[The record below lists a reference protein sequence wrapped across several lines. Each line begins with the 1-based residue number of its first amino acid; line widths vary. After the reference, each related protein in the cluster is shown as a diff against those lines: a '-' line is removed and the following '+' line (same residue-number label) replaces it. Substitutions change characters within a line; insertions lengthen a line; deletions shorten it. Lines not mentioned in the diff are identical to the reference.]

1 MRTSD
6 FDTRRLTGLIVAALT
21 VAALVVPTASAVV
34 NESGAA
40 QPQAEKFVP
49 GVTDFPSRLGES
61 ANPNAIVPAQDEA
74 FAPGVTDF
82 PSRLGES
89 GEEAANTRLS
99 QLSPQ
104 GLPVYV
110 QTQESGSGFDWSSAV
125 SGAIAASLL
134 LLGAALAVRMARRSR
149 VAVA

>member
-1 MRTSD
+1 MRTSN
-6 FDTRRLTGLIVAALT
+6 FDTRRLTGLIVAAFT
-21 VAALVVPTASAVV
+21 VAALVVPAASAVV

-40 QPQAEKFVP
+40 QPQTEKFVP
-49 GVTDFPSRLGES
+49 GVTDFPSRLGVS
-61 ANPNAIVPAQDEA
+61 ANPSATVPQDEA
-74 FAPGVTDF
+74 FTPAVTDF
-82 PSRLGES
+82 PSSLGES
-89 GEEAANTRLS
+89 GEAAANTRLS

-104 GLPVYV
+104 GLPVDI
-110 QTQESGSGFDWSSAV
+110 QTQEIESGFDWSAAA

>member
-1 MRTSD
+1 MRTSH

-21 VAALVVPTASAVV
+21 VAALVVPAASAVV
-34 NESGAA
+34 NDSGAA
-40 QPQAEKFVP
+40 QPQSEEFVP

-61 ANPNAIVPAQDEA
+61 ANAPAQGA
-74 FAPGVTDF
+74 FTPGVTDF

-89 GEEAANTRLS
+89 GQAAANTRLS

-110 QTQESGSGFDWSSAV
+110 QTQESGSGFDWSAAAG
-125 SGAIAASLL
+125 GAIAASLL
-134 LLGAALAVRMARRSR
+134 LLGAALAVRTARRSK

>member
-6 FDTRRLTGLIVAALT
+6 FDTRRLTGLIVAAFT
-21 VAALVVPTASAVV
+21 VAALVVPAASAVV
-34 NESGAA
+34 NDSGAA
-40 QPQAEKFVP
+40 QPQAEEFVP

-61 ANPNAIVPAQDEA
+61 ANPSAQNEA
-74 FAPGVTDF
+74 FTPGVTDF
-82 PSRLGES
+82 PSRLGAS

-110 QTQESGSGFDWSSAV
+110 QTQESGSGFDWSAAA

-134 LLGAALAVRMARRSR
+134 LLGAALAVRVARRSK